1 MNLAAIARHR
11 MRAQRVWGPASK
23 DANDALRWLTAVQ
36 AQELPY
42 AKWSL
47 GQRTKGATRAALDR
61 AYDDGTILRTHIL
74 RPTWHFVAPQ
84 DLRWLMRLSGPR
96 VNAGNARR
104 YQELGLD
111 AKTLTR
117 TNDVIADALVGH
129 HLTRRELAAVLA
141 RKRIDSEG
149 QRMAYIMS
157 RAELDSVVCSG
168 AMNGKQQ
175 TYALFDERVPAKK
188 GPSGEEA
195 LAELARR
202 YFAARGPATLKDFVW
217 WSGLATRDARSAIAS
232 VERDLETLVQNGRT
246 YWFGE
251 AVSPQRPNTRAD
263 LVQCYDEAIIAY
275 TESRADVLAAA
286 GRLSAPT
293 SVEGF
298 LHAILYDGRALG
310 RWRVT
315 SRRGGVS
322 VETLID
328 RRLTAAQRRAVDEAI
343 ERYLVFMGTGTASRS
358 S

>member
-1 MNLAAIARHR
+1 
-11 MRAQRVWGPASK
+11 MRAQRIWGPASK
-23 DANDALRWLTAVQ
+23 DANDALRWLTAAQ

-61 AYDDGTILRTHIL
+61 AFDDGKILRTHIL

-104 YQELGLD
+104 YVELGLD
-111 AKTLTR
+111 AKTLRR
-117 TNDVIADALVGH
+117 TNDLIADAVSER

-141 RKRIDSEG
+141 RKRVDTDG

-175 TYALFDERVPAKK
+175 TYALFDDRVPAKK
-188 GPSGEEA
+188 GPDGEAA

-202 YFAARGPATLKDFVW
+202 YFTARGPATLKDFVW

-232 VERDLETLVQNGRT
+232 IERDLDSLVVDDRT

-251 AVSPQRPNTRAD
+251 ASSRQGPNPRAD
-263 LVQCYDEAIIAY
+263 LVQCYDETIISY
-275 TESRADVLAAA
+275 TESRKDVLAAS
-286 GRLSAPT
+286 GRLAAPL
-293 SVEGF
+293 SVDGF
-298 LHAILYDGRALG
+298 MHAILFDARLLG
-310 RWRVT
+310 RWRVAT
-315 SRRGGVS
+315 KRDGVKI
-322 VETLID
+322 ETQID
-328 RRLTAAQRRAVDEAI
+328 RKLTAAQRKAVDEAI
-343 ERYLVFMGTGTASRS
+343 ERYLAFMGTGSASRS